1 VALPTLTPEQRRA
14 ALEKAAAARA
24 ARATMKARL
33 KSGAVKLSDLLTEA
47 EKDEALAKM
56 KVVSLLESLPG
67 VGRATARQVIEEVG
81 ISEARRV
88 RGLGPNQRTALIE
101 RYG

>member
-1 VALPTLTPEQRRA
+1 MALPTLTPEQRRA

-24 ARATMKARL
+24 ARAAMKAEL
-33 KSGAVKLSDLLTEA
+33 KSGAVKLSTLLERA

-56 KVVSLLESLPG
+56 KVVSLLEAMPG
-67 VGRATARQVIEEVG
+67 VGRATARSIMEKVG

-88 RGLGPNQRTALIE
+88 RGLGPNQRVALIE
-101 RYG
+101 QFG